1 MLRSA
6 CLQLA
11 QWQAQ
16 GLAVPRLAIN
26 LSASQFQQ
34 RGLLPLLRE
43 LLLQTGVEAA
53 GIELE
58 ITENI
63 LMADTDEVI
72 DSLQQLH
79 QLGLKIAIDDFG
91 TGYSSLSYLKRFPL
105 DTLKIDRS
113 FVMDIASASDDAN
126 IVIATIAL
134 AHSLGMRVVAE
145 GVETEAQL
153 ALLRQHGCDL
163 YQGYYF
169 SQPQTAENVPSLLA
183 ARQRSPG

>member
-43 LLLQTGVEAA
+43 LLLQTWVEAA

-91 TGYSSLSYLKRFPL
+91 
-105 DTLKIDRS
+105 DRKS
-113 FVMDIASASDDAN
+113 
-126 IVIATIAL
+126 
-134 AHSLGMRVVAE
+134 VV
-145 GVETEAQL
+145 
-153 ALLRQHGCDL
+153 
-163 YQGYYF
+163 
-169 SQPQTAENVPSLLA
+169 
-183 ARQRSPG
+183 